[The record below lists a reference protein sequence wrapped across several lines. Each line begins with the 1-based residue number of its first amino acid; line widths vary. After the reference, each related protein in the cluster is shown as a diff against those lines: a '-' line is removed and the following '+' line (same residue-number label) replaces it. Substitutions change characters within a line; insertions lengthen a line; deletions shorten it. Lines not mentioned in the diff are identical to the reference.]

1 MSALLI
7 LFICMW
13 KIIWYHGDGQTT
25 LSLERQR
32 HERDILGCVCSHP
45 HCLFAPQTPRLS
57 SRDPVGNC
65 PGSASGSDAQP
76 GQFTHRKERYLARDA
91 SSHLWAQMALLS
103 LCSAREDLARS
114 FGKKQPLPLAISSSS
129 SWSNPCRWH
138 FLQSPML
145 VELYCLL
152 HSSTALIAK
161 ICLLFLAKRSFPSQR
176 SNLDLLALRGR
187 LLLEL

>member
-1 MSALLI
+1 MRHSGVCLLSPP
-7 LFICMW
+7 LLSCS
-13 KIIWYHGDGQTT
+13 QT
-25 LSLERQR
+25 S
-32 HERDILGCVCSHP
+32 S
-45 HCLFAPQTPRLS
+45 LS
-57 SRDPVGNC
+57 SRDPRGNY
-65 PGSASGSDAQP
+65 PGRALGSDAQP
-76 GQFTHRKERYLARDA
+76 SQFTHCKERYLARDA
-91 SSHLWAQMALLS
+91 SFLICEPKW
-103 LCSAREDLARS
+103 LCSVSAQSRRAWHICLVIKN
-114 FGKKQPLPLAISSSS
+114 KKNQPLPLAMSSSS